1 MRLCCPQAAWCC
13 GDLLIVSVVVIAKN
27 TRVAKIMNKLRNFAI
42 SREFPDIKIV
52 YCNLCSACYF
62 DNGAEEEYG
71 IVILRKLYF
80 C

>member
-42 SREFPDIKIV
+42 SREFMVRKHGRSEKRMKI
-52 YCNLCSACYF
+52 C
-62 DNGAEEEYG
+62 
-71 IVILRKLYF
+71 
-80 C
+80 